1 MNPVTRQVQ
10 KTLVS
15 PRRFGFVSLA
25 VLAAL
30 LIYAYVVYPVVKNAA
45 TVIQYED
52 GSAVWATLV
61 PEESVLCPGDTLTY
75 TVTIGI
81 ESAPSFVDIREAWCV
96 AGRQCPREFKLTP
109 DFSIAAESGD
119 LGKFAARRAVP
130 DLPPGEWEF
139 RHMNITTS
147 QSEAHHKVTLS
158 GYSLFI
164 TVPNDCAQ

>member
-15 PRRFGFVSLA
+15 PRRFGFVSIA

-30 LIYAYVVYPVVKNAA
+30 LIYVYVAYPVVKNAA

-61 PEESVLCPGDTLTY
+61 PEESVLCPGDTLAY
-75 TVTIGI
+75 TVTVGV
-81 ESAPSFVDIREAWCV
+81 ESAPAFVDIREAWCSV
-96 AGRQCPREFKLTP
+96 GRACPRQFTLEP
-109 DFSIAAESGD
+109 GFSIAPRAVD
-119 LGKFAARRAVP
+119 IGKFAARRAVP
-130 DLPPGEWEF
+130 DLSPGEWEF
-139 RHMNITTS
+139 RHINIATS
-147 QSEAHHKVTLS
+147 QSEAHHNVTLS
-158 GYSLFI
+158 GYSVYI